1 MFIKCLLC
9 TGLFTLPC
17 SNKEKVTA
25 CVPRQYYKCREL
37 GLENTGEHKDRSRLS
52 RSRAAHEEDSSQG
65 NSSTRWLVLTYFLCF
80 IWAQRAFASGQMTQG
95 CVEWGV
101 IRLAMQGPDAV
112 LRPLRVLSVG
122 SESAF
127 RCTVG
132 ALLRVKKTD
141 RTDLVISMCTHL
153 SSTSLRAKK
162 FIKVIQAFLHR
173 SSLRGLSTL
182 TEQVWRSGF

>member
-1 MFIKCLLC
+1 MFIKYLLC
-9 TGLFTLPC
+9 TRLFTLPC

-25 CVPRQYYKCREL
+25 CVPRQCYKYHEL
-37 GLENTGEHKDRSRLS
+37 GLENTGKHKDRSRLF
-52 RSRAAHEEDSSQG
+52 RSRAAHEEGSSQV
-65 NSSTRWLVLTYFLCF
+65 NSSTKWFVLTYFLCF
-80 IWAQRAFASGQMTQG
+80 IWAQRAFTSGQMTRVCWMRSYKIG
-95 CVEWGV
+95 TELGME
-101 IRLAMQGPDAV
+101 RPDAV
-112 LRPLRVLSVG
+112 LRPLRVLSLG

-141 RTDLVISMCTHL
+141 RTGLVISVCTHL

-182 TEQVWRSGF
+182 T

>member
-1 MFIKCLLC
+1 MF
-9 TGLFTLPC
+9 
-17 SNKEKVTA
+17 
-25 CVPRQYYKCREL
+25 
-37 GLENTGEHKDRSRLS
+37 

-65 NSSTRWLVLTYFLCF
+65 NSSAKWLVLTFFLCF
-80 IWAQRAFASGQMTQG
+80 IWARRAFASGQMTQR
-95 CVEWGV
+95 CVEWRSHKIG
-101 IRLAMQGPDAV
+101 IELGMEGPDTG

-122 SESAF
+122 SESVF

-141 RTDLVISMCTHL
+141 RTDLVTYLCTHL

-182 TEQVWRSGF
+182 T